1 VNSTLCVLVVA
12 GLIAFTMPGLARRVL
27 PSMGGAP
34 LFALAAWQVA
44 SVSVVAS
51 WVLVGVLLPNRVLG
65 LAIAGGVLAWL
76 AYSVAAVARDERRRR
91 RTHAEAVRIVGRGDP
106 ALSATV
112 VDSDVPAIYC
122 LAGRPHTIVV
132 TSSARDVLP
141 AEQLRAAL
149 AHEHAHLAGHHHLL
163 LVFARAVA
171 RAFPAVE
178 LFDLA
183 ARETARL
190 VEILADDTA
199 ARRHGRRTVAEALLR
214 LACGRMPAAALGA
227 GGAGVLPR
235 VQRLLAA
242 PAPVTAGQRLR
253 WAAALAVVAGAPM
266 MGVALPVAL
275 LLPYL
280 QACSLPGM

>member
-1 VNSTLCVLVVA
+1 MNSTLCVLVVA
-12 GLIAFTMPGLARRVL
+12 GLIACTMPGLARRVL
-27 PSMGGAP
+27 PDAAGTP
-34 LFALAAWQVA
+34 VFALLAWQVA

-51 WVLVGVLLPNRVLG
+51 WVLVGALLPNPVVG
-65 LAIAGGVLAWL
+65 LAVAGGVLARL

-91 RTHAEAVRIVGRGDP
+91 REHAQAVRIVGRTDP
-106 ALSATV
+106 ALGATI

-132 TSSARDVLP
+132 TSGAREVLP

-149 AHEHAHLAGHHHLL
+149 AHERAHLAGRHHLV
-163 LVFARAVA
+163 LVLARALS
-171 RAFPAVE
+171 RAFPAVTF
-178 LFDLA
+178 FDLA
-183 ARETARL
+183 AQETARL
-190 VEILADDTA
+190 VEVLADDTA

-214 LACGRMPAAALGA
+214 LACGRIPAAALGA

-235 VQRLLAA
+235 VQRLLA

-253 WAAALAVVAGAPM
+253 WAAALAVVAGAPLI
-266 MGVALPVAL
+266 GVVAPVAL

>member
-1 VNSTLCVLVVA
+1 MSSTSCVLVMA
-12 GLIAFTMPGLARRVL
+12 GLIAFTMPGLMRRVL
-27 PSMGGAP
+27 PSVGGAP
-34 LFALAAWQVA
+34 LFALLAWQVA

-51 WVLVGVLLPNRVLG
+51 WVLVGILLPNRVVG
-65 LAIAGGVLAWL
+65 LAVAGGVLARL
-76 AYSVAAVARDERRRR
+76 AYSVVAVSQHERRRR
-91 RTHAEAVRIVGRGDP
+91 REHAQAVRIVGRGDP
-106 ALSATV
+106 VLGATI

-122 LAGRPHTIVV
+122 VAGRPHTIVV
-132 TSSARDVLP
+132 TSGARELLP

-149 AHEHAHLAGHHHLL
+149 AHERAHLAGRHHLV
-163 LVFARAVA
+163 LVLARAVA
-171 RAFPAVE
+171 RAFPAVTF
-178 LFDLA
+178 FDLA

-190 VEILADDTA
+190 VEVLADDTA

-235 VQRLLAA
+235 VHRLLA

-253 WAAALAVVAGAPM
+253 WAGALAVVAGAPLI
-266 MGVALPVAL
+266 GVAVPVAL